1 MQPSPQANSAVSPGW
16 EMATVHHHMAVIDTG
31 RCMHFTAMWWWTVSI
46 SHPGDTA
53 EFAWGL
59 GCIAR
64 PAVYY
69 QMVTQP

>member
-16 EMATVHHHMAVIDTG
+16 EMDTVHHHMAVK
-31 RCMHFTAMWWWTVSI
+31 CMHLPVSITAMWWWTVSI

-64 PAVYY
+64 PAVNY